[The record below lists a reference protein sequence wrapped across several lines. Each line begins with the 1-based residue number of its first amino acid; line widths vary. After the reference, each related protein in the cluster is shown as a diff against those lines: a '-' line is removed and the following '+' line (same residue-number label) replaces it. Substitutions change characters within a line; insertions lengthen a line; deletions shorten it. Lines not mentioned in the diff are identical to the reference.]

1 MYIVETS
8 GKEHFVRLYRNPKGK
23 VGQWIAKYDDI
34 KRLTPKQIQ
43 EKFALPDTPTHIAD
57 VDVPKGTRL
66 RTGTVNP
73 IEGWGNGDGQQF
85 DFIGNYIDRELFTN
99 ERKL

>member
-66 RTGTVNP
+66 RAGTVNP